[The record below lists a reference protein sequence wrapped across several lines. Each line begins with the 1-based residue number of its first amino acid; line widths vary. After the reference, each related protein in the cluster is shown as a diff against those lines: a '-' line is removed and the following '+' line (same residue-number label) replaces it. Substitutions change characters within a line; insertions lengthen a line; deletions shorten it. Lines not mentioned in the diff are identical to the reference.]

1 MDREALYAALD
12 AFLAALDKGD
22 SARVNWAADALFSEN
37 NVMLATDD
45 GVWGTVQ
52 GLGSYQLRFADTR
65 TRQVGYFGTLIEAIE
80 ESALTVRLALN
91 EAGEVAE
98 AELLIVRQSDSGI
111 KFENP
116 RYWDKPILHRAPE
129 SPVERAEMVRVS
141 NGYFD
146 TLQRNDGTIHT
157 RFHPDCQR
165 VENGVQTT
173 RNPEFAKIVPVSAL
187 GCEEQF
193 RMGNYRYDD
202 ELRARRFPLVDEE
215 RGLVLAFGFIDH
227 SGRIDTYQLTDGRTV
242 KSPVRRPHSFYIS
255 ELFKIDHG
263 MIEQIEANFITVPYR
278 MPSPW
283 DAL

>member
-129 SPVERAEMVRVS
+129 SPVERAEMVRLS

-146 TLQRNDGTIHT
+146 TLQQNDGTIHT
-157 RFHPDCQR
+157 RFHSDCQR

-173 RNPEFAKIVPVSAL
+173 RNPEFAKIVPVAAL